1 MQIPLVI
8 VNDDG
13 YLHMFHP
20 AALQMV
26 WLNGSQGTSPSQTA
40 SDWRSLG

>member
-13 YLHMFHP
+13 CLHMFHP

-26 WLNGSQGTSPSQTA
+26 CFEREPGHFPFTN
-40 SDWRSLG
+40 RE